1 MNDKFRD
8 IKDQATDKMNNVK
21 EGVNSA
27 TERIMQIPGEAALAA
42 TNTAKDISNTV
53 SAATTEKVRQWVE
66 DFNTAVPAMKALG
79 FAVKKFSFNIGVIP
93 EMNATLIGSVEALNP
108 QKFQELREHTTNKAL
123 QALLGALLTT
133 TVLKQQL
140 TAVGLRAVEVEI
152 KLGLP
157 PLIKVNLLTDTG
169 IKLSA

>member
-8 IKDQATDKMNNVK
+8 MKDQASDKMKDVK
-21 EGVNSA
+21 DGVNSA
-27 TERIMQIPGEAALAA
+27 TERLRQMPGEAASAV
-42 TNTAKDISNTV
+42 TNTARDISSTV
-53 SAATTEKVRQWVE
+53 SAATTDKIRQWVE
-66 DFNTAVPAMKALG
+66 DFNAAVPAMKALG
-79 FAVKKFSFNIGVIP
+79 FAVKNFSFTVGVIP
-93 EMNATLIGSVEALNP
+93 EMNATLIGSVDALNP

-123 QALLGALLTT
+123 QALMGALLTT
-133 TVLKQQL
+133 TRLKQQL

-169 IKLSA
+169 NKPAA